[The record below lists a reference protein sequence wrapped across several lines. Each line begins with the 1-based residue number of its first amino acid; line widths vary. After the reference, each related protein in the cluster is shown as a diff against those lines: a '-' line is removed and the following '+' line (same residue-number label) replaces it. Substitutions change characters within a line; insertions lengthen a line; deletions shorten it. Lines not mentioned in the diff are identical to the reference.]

1 VIILANF
8 SYEVL
13 SSAGK
18 RAKGS
23 ITGDNREAVMAE
35 LKNGGNTVIRCEEAG
50 TLEKD
55 IHIGFLEKK
64 PKPRDLAVFC
74 RQFVSIIDAGV
85 PVMTAFDMLGQQTEN
100 KMLRDAINDCK
111 KTIEYGETLA
121 AAMGQHPDVFPR
133 MFVTLVE
140 AGEASG
146 SLDVSFS
153 RMAEQVEKEAIL
165 KAAIKKASMYP
176 TIIFFIAI
184 AAVVLLLSFVVP
196 TFEEMLTELGSELP
210 GITKF
215 VIAAS
220 NFIQGY
226 WYIVLVII
234 IAIVMGIK
242 AFKKTDPGEHF
253 FGRLAIKFGPTSK
266 LTVKNA
272 SAQMA
277 RTLATLLGSGLSLMD
292 ALQIT
297 AGTMSNIWFREEMD
311 KARDQVMVGAPLAKQ
326 FREGGLFPP
335 LVYQMIDIGEETGD
349 IDSMLNK
356 LAEYYEDEVQ
366 EATQQLMALL
376 EPLIILF
383 LAVIIG
389 GIVLSVI
396 MPMASMYDGL
406 NNL

>member
-1 VIILANF
+1 MANF

-13 SSAGK
+13 SSVGK
-18 RAKGS
+18 RTKGNM
-23 ITGDNREAVMAE
+23 TADTREAVMTE
-35 LKNGGNTVIRCEEAG
+35 LKNGGNTVIRCEESSA
-50 TLEKD
+50 LNKD
-55 IHIGFLEKK
+55 VNIGFLEKK

-74 RQFVSIIDAGV
+74 RQFVSIINAGV
-85 PVMTAFDMLGQQTEN
+85 PVITALDMLGQQTEN
-100 KMLRDAINDCK
+100 KKLRAAINDCK

-121 AAMGQHPDVFPR
+121 SAMSKHPDVFPK

-146 SLDVSFS
+146 SLDVSFG
-153 RMAEQVEKEAIL
+153 RMAEQFEKEAIL
-165 KAAIKKASMYP
+165 KATIKKATMYP
-176 TIIFFIAI
+176 IIILCIAV

-196 TFEEMLTELGSELP
+196 TFEDMLSDLGTELP
-210 GITKF
+210 GLTKF
-215 VIAAS
+215 VISAS
-220 NFIQGY
+220 NFIQDY
-226 WYIVLVII
+226 WYVALVIVLALIF
-234 IAIVMGIK
+234 GIK
-242 AFKKTDPGEHF
+242 TFRKTDAGQHF
-253 FGRLAIKFGPTSK
+253 FGKLAIKFGPTSK

-277 RTLATLLGSGLSLMD
+277 RTLATLLGSGLPLLD

-297 AGTMSNIWFREEMD
+297 SGTMSNIWFMEEMD
-311 KARDQVMVGAPLAKQ
+311 KARDQVMVGAPLSKQ

-335 LVYQMIDIGEETGD
+335 LVYQMVGIGEETGD

-356 LAEYYEDEVQ
+356 LAEYYEEEVQ

-376 EPLIILF
+376 EPLIILL
-383 LAVIIG
+383 LAVLVG

-396 MPMASMYDGL
+396 LPMASMYDGL